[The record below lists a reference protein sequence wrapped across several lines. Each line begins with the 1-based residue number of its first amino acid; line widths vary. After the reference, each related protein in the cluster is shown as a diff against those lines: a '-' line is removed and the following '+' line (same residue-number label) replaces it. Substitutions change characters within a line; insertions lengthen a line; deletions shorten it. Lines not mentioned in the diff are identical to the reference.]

1 MEASHVITCLN
12 TFVSIYLCR
21 YMLQYTLM
29 LVVTLVAEVAKF
41 LDMVLASGAP
51 PYPETP
57 SVEQVKRRDSDVNKQ
72 LKSSI

>member
-1 MEASHVITCLN
+1 
-12 TFVSIYLCR
+12 
-21 YMLQYTLM
+21 MLQYTLM